1 MEAKG
6 EGPLLAYAMLML
18 GMVATVAVVFSL
30 EGYLGGRHPRDIYL
44 FVPGWSAY
52 ALSLVAYWFASR
64 GAGSLPQAAFGA
76 LQLLAICLILA
87 GVFSYFI
94 DVSHRRVLAVVLAS
108 GVLIGGLL
116 FASPELGMLII
127 PAENA
132 LMFGAAVFGLARR
145 KRMVEVGGK
154 SYYALIFLVVI
165 GLAAAVAWAGQ
176 MDAPMGTVVWPWL
189 GTTATVLTAVI
200 FMAQLRISVAMSEL
214 RAREHELVEHHE
226 LLERRVAE
234 RTADLEE
241 ANRVRER
248 FFARVTHEL
257 RTPLNSI
264 IGYSSLMHSG
274 LAGPVTDQQRSY
286 AEVINVSG
294 ERLLSLVD
302 ELLELSGLEARR
314 GMAAMWETFDST
326 AVVGEVVA
334 TLRPRATITGSEIV
348 SDTSGC
354 DQEIRSNP
362 DRLRRILLILG
373 ENAIEHA
380 DAARIDISCR
390 VEADGASEFSVIDA
404 GRGIDPEALPH
415 IFDAFVRGEEPPAAG
430 RRETQGAGLGL
441 TLARELSTLLG
452 GELRVWSE
460 PGRGSTFTLS
470 LPADPDGRNR
480 S

>member
-1 MEAKG
+1 
-6 EGPLLAYAMLML
+6 MLML
-18 GMVATVAVVFSL
+18 GLVATVAVIFSI
-30 EGYLGGRHPRDIYL
+30 EGYLERRDQRDLYL
-44 FVPGWSAY
+44 FISGWSAY
-52 ALSLVAYWFASR
+52 GVSLAAYWSASR
-64 GAGSLPQAAFGA
+64 GAGALPQAAFGS
-76 LQLLAICLILA
+76 LQLVAICLILA
-87 GVFSYFI
+87 GVFSYFVEL
-94 DVSHRRVLAVVLAS
+94 DHRRILVVVLAF
-108 GVLIGGLL
+108 GALTGGSL
-116 FASPELGMLII
+116 AVAPELGRLVI

-132 LMFGAAVFGLARR
+132 LMFGAAIYGLLRR
-145 KRMVEVGGK
+145 RRLVEVGGN
-154 SYYALIFLVVI
+154 SYYALIGVVVI
-165 GLAAAVAWAGQ
+165 GLASAITWAGH
-176 MDAPMGTVVWPWL
+176 MDAPMATVVWPWL
-189 GTTATVLTAVI
+189 GTTATVLAAVI
-200 FMAQLRISVAMSEL
+200 FMAQLRINVTLGEL
-214 RAREHELVEHHE
+214 KAREHELVEHHE

-234 RTADLEE
+234 RTAALEE
-241 ANRVRER
+241 ATRERER

-302 ELLELSGLEARR
+302 ELLELSGLEERR
-314 GMAAMWETFDST
+314 GMAAMWETFDPA
-326 AVVGEVVA
+326 AVVGEVAA
-334 TLRPRATITGSEIV
+334 TLRPHATIAGSEIV
-348 SDTSGC
+348 ADTSGC
-354 DQEIRSNP
+354 DRDIRSNP

-380 DAARIDISCR
+380 GAARIDLSCR
-390 VEADGASEFSVIDA
+390 VSADGAAEFSVSDT
-404 GRGIDPEALPH
+404 GKGIDPEALPH
-415 IFDAFVRGEEPPAAG
+415 VFEAFVRGEEPPAAG